1 MILQTIEAL
10 ETMADIIGV
19 ILLFLKPIIIPIG
32 EFMVAWI
39 TVATEFLNQYFGEEF
54 TVYIIIGAILIISG
68 VIINIVWPGDKKG
81 SIYSS
86 TEKIEEIEDKGEVSG
101 EKDVTSEIKR
111 CKDCGNP
118 IGDQNICPL
127 CGARN

>member
-1 MILQTIEAL
+1 MILQTNTVL
-10 ETMADIIGV
+10 ETIALYLGV
-19 ILLFLKPIIIPIG
+19 ILEFFMPIVMPIG
-32 EFMVAWI
+32 EFVVTFVTA
-39 TVATEFLNQYFGEEF
+39 ATEFLHQNFGENF
-54 TVYIIIGAILIISG
+54 TIYIIIGAILIISG

-86 TEKIEEIEDKGEVSG
+86 IEKIEELDPSS
-101 EKDVTSEIKR
+101 DVTEKAGESFEPKR

>member
-1 MILQTIEAL
+1 MILQTNVIL
-10 ETMADIIGV
+10 EGIAFYIGKILEIFQPFVTPIGNWMTDWITAATGFLGQNFGENFTFYIIIGV
-19 ILLFLKPIIIPIG
+19 ILI
-32 EFMVAWI
+32 V
-39 TVATEFLNQYFGEEF
+39 
-54 TVYIIIGAILIISG
+54 SG

-86 TEKIEEIEDKGEVSG
+86 IEKIEEIEDKGEVSG
-101 EKDVTSEIKR
+101 DKDITGEIKR

>member
-1 MILQTIEAL
+1 MILQTNAILDNIAL
-10 ETMADIIGV
+10 YIGII
-19 ILLFLKPIIIPIG
+19 LEFFQPIVTPIG
-32 EFMVAWI
+32 MWMTEWI
-39 TVATEFLNQYFGEEF
+39 TVATAFLHQNFGENF
-54 TVYIIIGAILIISG
+54 TIYIIIGTVLIISG
-68 VIINIVWPGDKKG
+68 VIVNIIWPGDKKG

-86 TEKIEEIEDKGEVSG
+86 IEKIEELDASS
-101 EKDVTSEIKR
+101 DVTEKTGENFEPKR

>member
-10 ETMADIIGV
+10 QIISNIV
-19 ILLFLKPIIIPIG
+19 RAILTFFQPIVIPIG
-32 EFMVAWI
+32 MWMTEWI
-39 TVATEFLNQYFGEEF
+39 TAATNFLSQNFGENF
-54 TVYIIIGAILIISG
+54 TIYIIISVILIISG
-68 VIINIVWPGDKKG
+68 VIINMVWPGDKKG

-86 TEKIEEIEDKGEVSG
+86 IEKIEELDTSL
-101 EKDVTSEIKR
+101 DVTEKVGESFEPKR

>member
-1 MILQTIEAL
+1 MIYQTNEILQNLANFIGLILSAL
-10 ETMADIIGV
+10 ESII
-19 ILLFLKPIIIPIG
+19 KPIG
-32 EFMVAWI
+32 AWMKGWI
-39 TVATEFLNQYFGEEF
+39 SVGMEFLIDNFSTDF
-54 TVYIIIGAILIISG
+54 TFYIIVGITLVIAGII
-68 VIINIVWPGDKKG
+68 VNIVWPGDKKG

-86 TEKIEEIEDKGEVSG
+86 IEKIEEIEDKGEVSG
-101 EKDVTSEIKR
+101 DKDITGEIKR

>member
-1 MILQTIEAL
+1 MILQTNAIL
-10 ETMADIIGV
+10 DFIAD
-19 ILLFLKPIIIPIG
+19 
-32 EFMVAWI
+32 
-39 TVATEFLNQYFGEEF
+39 
-54 TVYIIIGAILIISG
+54 IIGAILIFFQPIVTPIGEWMTEWITVATGFLHQNFGENFTIYIIIGAVLIISG
-68 VIINIVWPGDKKG
+68 VIVNIVWPGDKKG

-86 TEKIEEIEDKGEVSG
+86 IEKIEELDPSS
-101 EKDVTSEIKR
+101 DVTEKAGESFEPKR